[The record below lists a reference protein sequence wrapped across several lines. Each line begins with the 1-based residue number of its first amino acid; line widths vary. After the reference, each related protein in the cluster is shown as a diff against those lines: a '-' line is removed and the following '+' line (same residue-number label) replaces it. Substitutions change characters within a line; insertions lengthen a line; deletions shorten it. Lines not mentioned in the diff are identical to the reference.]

1 MLAPGSVDL
10 KITTTKVWA
19 TKGFQCMFVLRAR
32 IPQASKH
39 TVRSWGITAFFTAV
53 LVPQSSIA
61 QVQGVVLHEML

>member
-1 MLAPGSVDL
+1 
-10 KITTTKVWA
+10 
-19 TKGFQCMFVLRAR
+19 MFVLRAR